1 MEFPNNQ
8 PLVWRFKRQS
18 YTKIV
23 EALNN
28 ADLRILISI

>member
-8 PLVWRFKRQS
+8 PLVRGFKRQS

-28 ADLRILISI
+28 ADHCILISI